1 MKTICLFTILLAI
14 SYFAFAQNEA
24 LPVRGFS
31 IAAPMPDELDDF
43 VKFVNEELAPRKV
56 NVLILRV
63 DYNYQYQTHPE
74 LRDDIT
80 LSKTDVKRLVDV
92 CKKQNIQL
100 IPQINMLGHQS
111 WAGNVGKLL
120 EVYPEFDE
128 TPNVKMPEKYVWPNS
143 DGLYCKSYC
152 PLHPELHSILF
163 DLIDEI
169 CDVFESENFHAG
181 MDEVFYIGNDSC
193 HRCSGLDKAKLFAG
207 EVNKIK
213 NHLAEKNRK
222 LWIWGDRLIDGK
234 TTGIGMWEASMNNT
248 HQAIDLIDKDVMIC
262 DWHYDRPDKTAVYF
276 AMKGFKVVTC
286 PWNKPEIAA
295 VQVQDMIHFRQSA
308 TPEMKERFQG
318 IIQTVW
324 SGVGPFLKEFYNKKQ
339 ADDNTA
345 SNCFI
350 STFNTINRVNQ

>member
-1 MKTICLFTILLAI
+1 MKTICLFTILFVM
-14 SYFAFAQNEA
+14 SCFAFAQDEA
-24 LPVRGFS
+24 IPVRGFC
-31 IAAPMPDELDDF
+31 IAAPMPGELNDF
-43 VKFVNEELAPRKV
+43 IKFVNEELAPRNV
-56 NVLILRV
+56 NTLILRV
-63 DYNYQYQTHPE
+63 DYNYQFQTHPE

-92 CKKQNIQL
+92 CKKKNIQL

-111 WAGNVGKLL
+111 WAGDVGKLL

-169 CDVFESENFHAG
+169 CDVFESDNFHAG
-181 MDEVFYIGNDSC
+181 MDEVFYIGHDSC
-193 HRCSGLDKAKLFAG
+193 SRCSGLDKAKLFAD

-213 NHLAEKNRK
+213 NHLAEKNRT

-234 TTGIGMWEASMNNT
+234 TTGMGMWEASMNNT

-262 DWHYDRPDKTAVYF
+262 DWHYDRPDETAVYF
-276 AMKGFKVVTC
+276 ALKGFKVVTC
-286 PWNKPEIAA
+286 PWNKPEVAA
-295 VQVQDMIHFRQSA
+295 AQVTDMFHFRQSS

-324 SGVGPFLKEFYNKKQ
+324 SGVGPFLKEFYNKELSN
-339 ADDNTA
+339 DNTT
-345 SNCFI
+345 SSCFR
-350 STFNTINRVNQ
+350 STFNTINRVTQ

>member
-1 MKTICLFTILLAI
+1 MKTTYLFIILLVMG
-14 SYFAFAQNEA
+14 YFAFAQNEA
-24 LPVRGFS
+24 LPIRGFC
-31 IAAPMPDELDDF
+31 ITAPTPDELNDLI
-43 VKFVNEELAPRKV
+43 KFVNEELVPRKV
-56 NVLILRV
+56 NTMILRV
-63 DYNYQYQTHPE
+63 DYNYQFQTHPE
-74 LRDDIT
+74 LHDNIT

-111 WAGNVGKLL
+111 WAGNIDKLL
-120 EVYPEFDE
+120 EVYPKFDE
-128 TPNVKMPEKYVWPNS
+128 TPSVKMPEKYLWPNN

-152 PLHPELHSILF
+152 PLHPELHPILF

-169 CDVFESENFHAG
+169 CDVFESDNFHAG
-181 MDEVFYIGNDSC
+181 MDEVFYIGHENC
-193 HRCSGLDKAKLFAG
+193 PRCSGLDKAKLFAG

-262 DWHYDRPDKTAVYF
+262 DWHYDRPDETAVYF

-286 PWNKPEIAA
+286 PWNKPEVAGA
-295 VQVQDMIHFRQSA
+295 QVTDMFHFRQSA

-318 IIQTVW
+318 IVQTVW
-324 SGVGPFLKEFYNKKQ
+324 SGVEPFLKEFYNKKQ
-339 ADDNTA
+339 SGDNTT
-345 SNCFI
+345 SNCFL
-350 STFNTINRVNQ
+350 STFNTINRINQ

>member
-1 MKTICLFTILLAI
+1 MG
-14 SYFAFAQNEA
+14 YFACAQNEA
-24 LPVRGFS
+24 LPIRGFC
-31 IAAPMPDELDDF
+31 ITAPTPDELNDF
-43 VKFVNEELAPRKV
+43 IKFVNEELAPRKV
-56 NVLILRV
+56 NTLILRV
-63 DYNYQYQTHPE
+63 DYNYQFQTHPE
-74 LRDDIT
+74 LRDDIS

-128 TPNVKMPEKYVWPNS
+128 TPNIKMPAKYVWPNS

-152 PLHPELHSILF
+152 PIHPELHSILF

-169 CDVFESENFHAG
+169 CDVFESDNFHAG
-181 MDEVFYIGNDSC
+181 MDEVFYIGHENC
-193 HRCSGLDKAKLFAG
+193 PRCNGLDKAKLFAG

-248 HQAIDLIDKDVMIC
+248 HQAIDLIDKDVLIC
-262 DWHYDRPDKTAVYF
+262 DWHYDHPDQTAVYF

-286 PWNKPEIAA
+286 PWNKPEVATA
-295 VQVQDMIHFRQSA
+295 QVKDTFHFRQSA

-324 SGVGPFLKEFYNKKQ
+324 SGVGPFLKEFYNNKQ
-339 ADDNTA
+339 SDGNTT
-345 SNCFI
+345 SNCFL
-350 STFNTINRVNQ
+350 STYNTINRINQ